1 TSLLTEGTPDVPICT
16 RRPARL
22 GDVRCA
28 RSVRR
33 GRARIGG
40 CVLVPGVRGLW
51 FSLPGEGTPS
61 LPERNPRFIRRITPT
76 VESANSGRVPTLT
89 RPSCTYCERS
99 HTRGEDCCCSHRLTG
114 CLDRCARCT
123 GPPRR

>member
-1 TSLLTEGTPDVPICT
+1 MSVHTHGCTSILTEGTPDVPICT

-40 CVLVPGVRGLW
+40 CVLVRWVRVLW
-51 FSLPGEGTPS
+51 FPLRVEGRHSLG
-61 LPERNPRFIRRITPT
+61 ERNPRFIRRITQT

-89 RPSCTYCERS
+89 WPSCTYCERS

-114 CLDRCARCT
+114 CLDR
-123 GPPRR
+123 